1 MTVLDQIYEY
11 TVAGNAPKV
20 TELTQQAIGD
30 GLAASDIL
38 REGLIAA
45 MDEVGERFE
54 CGDFYIPELLTAARA
69 MKASVEILKPHL
81 VEAHVEPVAKA
92 VLGTVA
98 GDLHDIGKNLVG
110 MMLEGAGFQIV
121 DLGID
126 VQPAAFVDAVKTER
140 PDVLGLSALLTT
152 TMRNM
157 KSTIEAL
164 DEAGLRQRVRVIVG
178 GAPITEEFANQ
189 IGADGFAP
197 DAGRAVHVAKQLLGM
212 K

>member
-1 MTVLDQIYEY
+1 MTVLDEIYEY

-20 TELTQQAIGD
+20 AELTQQAIDD

-38 REGLIAA
+38 RKGLIVA

-81 VEAHVEPVAKA
+81 VESHVEPVAKA

-140 PDVLGLSALLTT
+140 PEVLGLSALLTT

-157 KSTIEAL
+157 ESTIEAL
-164 DEAGLRQRVRVIVG
+164 DEAGLRPQVKVIVG

>member
-81 VEAHVEPVAKA
+81 VESHVEPVAKA

-178 GAPITEEFANQ
+178 GAPITKEFANQ

>member
-1 MTVLDQIYEY
+1 MTVLDEIYEY

-20 TELTQQAIGD
+20 AELTQQAIDD

-38 REGLIAA
+38 RKGLIVA

-54 CGDFYIPELLTAARA
+54 CGDFYIPELLTAARG
-69 MKASVEILKPHL
+69 MKASVEILKHHL
-81 VEAHVEPVAKA
+81 VESHVEPVAKA

-140 PDVLGLSALLTT
+140 PEVLGLSALLTT

-157 KSTIEAL
+157 ESTIEAL
-164 DEAGLRQRVRVIVG
+164 DEAGLRPQVKVIVG